1 MANATEGLK
10 MRAKI
15 HQFNFGECVLLVTL
29 LRGVSEAW
37 QKQKLNWIGLKSV
50 QIETLHLDHSR
61 NFVLQREEEK

>member
-15 HQFNFGECVLLVTL
+15 HPFDFSECVLLVTL

-37 QKQKLNWIGLKSV
+37 QKQKLN
-50 QIETLHLDHSR
+50 
-61 NFVLQREEEK
+61 